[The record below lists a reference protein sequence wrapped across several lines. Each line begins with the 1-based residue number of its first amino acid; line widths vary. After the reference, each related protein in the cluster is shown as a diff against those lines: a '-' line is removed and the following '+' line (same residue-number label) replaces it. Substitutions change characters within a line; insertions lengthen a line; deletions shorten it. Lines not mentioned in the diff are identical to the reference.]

1 MGLYWGALAG
11 SFLAPFLY
19 SLYWKKTTK
28 ASCVACFIWGSVL
41 MLANMFFKS
50 SFPAVLQSPIN
61 CGAFAMLGGMVIV
74 PIVSAFTS
82 KPDKAAIDSI
92 FSCYDK
98 KVMAPIKDVL
108 SSEEA

>member
-1 MGLYWGALAG
+1 M
-11 SFLAPFLY
+11 
-19 SLYWKKTTK
+19 
-28 ASCVACFIWGSVL
+28 CFAWGSLL

-74 PIVSAFTS
+74 PVVSAFTS
-82 KPDKAAIDSI
+82 RPDEQKIDSV
-92 FSCYDK
+92 FSCYQK
-98 KVMAPIKDVL
+98 KVMAPITDVL